1 MRWQIQSAIQLL
13 HLSPYFRSIYDVCKQ
28 ATDVVDI
35 LEERIEKK
43 VVQNTLPEDVS
54 SEFESL
60 KDIDSVIY

>member
-1 MRWQIQSAIQLL
+1 M
-13 HLSPYFRSIYDVCKQ
+13 CKQ

-60 KDIDSVIY
+60 KDINSVIY